1 MPVVTLT
8 ERDAPRAVRE
18 RLARLTAAGAPPHGP
33 GGQGAAGVASRS
45 VTAGALESAAQHYAD
60 AHGVLPGPEPV
71 PHRLRIRITP
81 RGVLVVALA
90 VALVAGAV
98 ALRAAATRPGVATP
112 LPVPVPWVSASRG
125 AGDGPLAGPAATP
138 APAELVVDVVGAV
151 VRPGVVRLPPGSRVV
166 DALDA
171 AGGALTDADVA
182 RLNLA
187 RVLVDGE
194 QVVVPRPGDPVPAA
208 PPAAGGGEGGATLVD
223 LNSADEATLDTLP
236 GIGPVLAA
244 RIVEH
249 RAAGPFA
256 SVDDLVDVPGIGQA
270 LLEDLRDL
278 VRV

>member
-1 MPVVTLT
+1 MTLT
-8 ERDAPRAVRE
+8 ERDAPRAVRA
-18 RLARLTAAGAPPHGP
+18 RLARLTI
-33 GGQGAAGVASRS
+33 VDASRNPRAAPAAAS
-45 VTAGALESAAQHYAD
+45 PTGTSGALASAAQHYAD

-71 PHRLRIRITP
+71 RNRMRIRITP
-81 RGVLVVALA
+81 RSVVVVALA
-90 VALVAGAV
+90 LALVAGAV
-98 ALRAAATRPGVATP
+98 ALRAAATRPGAATP
-112 LPVPVPWVSASRG
+112 LPVPAPWVSAPPAARD
-125 AGDGPLAGPAATP
+125 APPVGPDATP

-151 VRPGVVRLPPGSRVV
+151 ARPGVVRLPPGSRVV

-171 AGGALTDADVA
+171 AGGALADADVA

-223 LNSADEATLDTLP
+223 LNTADEATLDTLP

>member
-1 MPVVTLT
+1 MTLT

-18 RLARLTAAGAPPHGP
+18 RLARLTTTDTSRHGP
-33 GGQGAAGVASRS
+33 GAPAAAAPGL
-45 VTAGALESAAQHYAD
+45 TAGALAGAAQRYAD

-112 LPVPVPWVSASRG
+112 LPVPAPWASASPG
-125 AGDGPLAGPAATP
+125 AGDGPPGEPTGAP

-151 VRPGVVRLPPGSRVV
+151 ARPGVVRLPPGSRVV

-194 QVVVPRPGDPVPAA
+194 QVVVPRPGDPVVAA
-208 PPAAGGGEGGATLVD
+208 PPDAGGGADGGSLVD
-223 LNSADEATLDTLP
+223 LNTADEATLDTLP